1 MKTGLVLV
9 VYCLYLVGAL
19 RISNKNHEGI
29 SELWNNFW
37 SSFGKAGEPQVSIPQ
52 ENASGASA
60 SSKRNNNTVTL
71 NKT

>member
-1 MKTGLVLV
+1 MKIGLVLV
-9 VYCLYLVGAL
+9 NCFYLVAAL

-52 ENASGASA
+52 EASGTSA
-60 SSKRNNNTVTL
+60 SSKRNNNAVTL
-71 NKT
+71 NKS